1 MEGQSKS
8 SNSCFQI
15 ITKSQIILAGLRKL
29 LHVSG
34 VWDWF
39 KICEKQ
45 YSKRYTYIDRKDR
58 IESMLYLYMTGR
70 QTAIV
75 YSDYEPGIVYSG

>member
-1 MEGQSKS
+1 MS
-8 SNSCFQI
+8 
-15 ITKSQIILAGLRKL
+15 
-29 LHVSG
+29 VG

-39 KICEKQ
+39 KIGEKQ

-70 QTAIV
+70 QTDIV
-75 YSDYEPGIVYSG
+75 YSS